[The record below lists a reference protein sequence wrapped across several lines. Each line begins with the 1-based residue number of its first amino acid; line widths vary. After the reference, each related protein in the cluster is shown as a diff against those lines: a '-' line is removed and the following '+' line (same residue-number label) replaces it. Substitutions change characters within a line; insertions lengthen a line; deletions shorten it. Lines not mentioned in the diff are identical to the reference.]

1 MNDELKKLLDII
13 IKEKG
18 GSYKDYR
25 LLMDKIGYHESKSDY
40 KAVQDEGGPGRG
52 KYQYEIGENK
62 GANTAVNRLY
72 KYYKQNKLPIPNWVK
87 NIPPGKSVDASQL
100 KDYQQDI
107 LFLADKMIHP
117 KADFSKVINGEQST
131 TDFWLQNH
139 WSGKDKDVNARTE
152 SFNRDLEEF
161 ESQKKPVN
169 NIPTPGDLY
178 SYLAKPKEIELPSED
193 PNQYDRVW
201 NNNQFASGGSLDD
214 CECGCPGKPPCER
227 EKVSKKD
234 ENSIMKYL
242 NALDK
247 GYDYSQGVDN
257 LNFDIQERESVRK
270 QKRKERLYELNNNP
284 NRLEGES
291 DELYS
296 TRQKMFERKRKQNL
310 NVQSKMWENLKEKQS
325 ELPFAVK
332 AVSEIITSPVD
343 IAYYIKENTLNA
355 DSTKQFKSKKRIQ
368 NDNLNFV
375 DSLGDAATLIAPWA
389 RGMKAPSLLHQA
401 KIKLGRELIQEKI
414 FESLENDTQ
423 FANGGKLNS
432 NINQNEFNEFNSGG
446 SHQSNPYGGIPMG
459 MGQNG
464 KPNTVEQ
471 NETSYTF
478 EDGKYIFSAR
488 LGFNTKIK

>member
-40 KAVQDEGGPGRG
+40 KAVQDGGGPGRG

-72 KYYKQNKLPIPNWVK
+72 KYYKENKLPIPNWVK
-87 NIPPGKSVDASQL
+87 DIPPGKSVDASQL

-131 TDFWLQNH
+131 TDFWLKNH

-152 SFNRDLEEF
+152 SFNRDLEDF

-169 NIPTPGDLY
+169 SIPTPGDLY

-193 PNQYDRVW
+193 PSQYDRVW
-201 NNNQFASGGSLDD
+201 DNNQF
-214 CECGCPGKPPCER
+214 
-227 EKVSKKD
+227 SK
-234 ENSIMKYL
+234 
-242 NALDK
+242 
-247 GYDYSQGVDN
+247 
-257 LNFDIQERESVRK
+257 
-270 QKRKERLYELNNNP
+270 
-284 NRLEGES
+284 
-291 DELYS
+291 
-296 TRQKMFERKRKQNL
+296 
-310 NVQSKMWENLKEKQS
+310 
-325 ELPFAVK
+325 
-332 AVSEIITSPVD
+332 
-343 IAYYIKENTLNA
+343 
-355 DSTKQFKSKKRIQ
+355 
-368 NDNLNFV
+368 
-375 DSLGDAATLIAPWA
+375 
-389 RGMKAPSLLHQA
+389 
-401 KIKLGRELIQEKI
+401 
-414 FESLENDTQ
+414 
-423 FANGGKLNS
+423 GGKLNS
-432 NINQNEFNEFNSGG
+432 NINQNEFNEFNQGG
-446 SHQSNPYGGIPMG
+446 SHSSNPYGGIPMG

-464 KPNTVEQ
+464 KINTTEQ
-471 NETSYTF
+471 NETSFDF

>member
-52 KYQYEIGENK
+52 KYQYEVGENK

-72 KYYKQNKLPIPNWVK
+72 KYYKENKLPIPNWVK
-87 NIPPGKSVDASQL
+87 DIPPGKSVDASQL

-131 TDFWLQNH
+131 TDFWLKNH

-152 SFNRDLEEF
+152 SFNRDLEDF

-193 PNQYDRVW
+193 PSQYDRVW
-201 NNNQFASGGSLDD
+201 DNN
-214 CECGCPGKPPCER
+214 
-227 EKVSKKD
+227 
-234 ENSIMKYL
+234 
-242 NALDK
+242 
-247 GYDYSQGVDN
+247 
-257 LNFDIQERESVRK
+257 
-270 QKRKERLYELNNNP
+270 
-284 NRLEGES
+284 
-291 DELYS
+291 
-296 TRQKMFERKRKQNL
+296 
-310 NVQSKMWENLKEKQS
+310 
-325 ELPFAVK
+325 
-332 AVSEIITSPVD
+332 
-343 IAYYIKENTLNA
+343 
-355 DSTKQFKSKKRIQ
+355 
-368 NDNLNFV
+368 
-375 DSLGDAATLIAPWA
+375 
-389 RGMKAPSLLHQA
+389 
-401 KIKLGRELIQEKI
+401 
-414 FESLENDTQ
+414 Q

-432 NINQNEFNEFNSGG
+432 NINQNEFNQFNSGG
-446 SHQSNPYGGIPMG
+446 SHQSNPHGGIPMG